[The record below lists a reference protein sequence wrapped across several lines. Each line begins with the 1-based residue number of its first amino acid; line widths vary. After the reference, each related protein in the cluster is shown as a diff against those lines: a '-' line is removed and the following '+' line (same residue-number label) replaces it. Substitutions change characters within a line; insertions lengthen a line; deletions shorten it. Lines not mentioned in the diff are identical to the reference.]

1 MNTSLAVKVYN
12 SFLPRIM
19 TGIQNELQILMYC
32 IAVEFFR
39 PDNGL
44 KTTILQGHYS
54 NGSLILPENIMVLL

>member
-19 TGIQNELQILMYC
+19 TGVQNELQILMYC
-32 IAVEFFR
+32 IAAEFIR

-44 KTTILQGHYS
+44 KGRSYRAIIAMGH
-54 NGSLILPENIMVLL
+54 

>member
-19 TGIQNELQILMYC
+19 TGVQNELQILMYC
-32 IAVEFFR
+32 IAAEFIR

-44 KTTILQGHYS
+44 KMRRS
-54 NGSLILPENIMVLL
+54 